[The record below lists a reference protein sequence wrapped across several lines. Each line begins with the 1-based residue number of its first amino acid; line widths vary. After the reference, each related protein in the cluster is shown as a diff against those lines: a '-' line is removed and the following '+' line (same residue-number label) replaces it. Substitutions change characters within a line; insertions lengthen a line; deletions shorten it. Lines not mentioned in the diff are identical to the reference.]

1 VRRDELRS
9 EIVAAEIE
17 WIEGGGVTSPAGWRA
32 GATYTGIK
40 TYGDEPRFDLGIL
53 ASETLCTVAGVF
65 TQNAITGPSVALTR
79 ERTSSAV
86 AQALVA
92 NSGIANTAT
101 GEQGMRDALRMT
113 ALAAER
119 AGVEAEHVLVGSTG
133 VIGWPLPMD
142 LIEAGIP
149 AIELTAE
156 GGTDFSRAIMTT
168 DTVAKHHAARVTV
181 DGRTYTVGG
190 TAKGSGMIHPDM
202 ATCFCFLTT
211 DAPVDT
217 DWLQTTLRAVADI
230 SINMVDIDMDTST
243 SDTMLLF
250 ANGLAGGDAI
260 DAAHPA
266 AGALHEAMQAV
277 AIALARDLARDGEGA
292 KTLVEVVVE
301 GAATVEDARLVARTV
316 SSSPL
321 VKTMITGRDPN
332 WGRLLMA
339 IGRSGAEVVEQ
350 TTTITIAGEC
360 TFEDGAPTDAD
371 LVQLASAMDSDEV
384 QLRID
389 LGRGDSEATAWGCD
403 LTTDYVHIN
412 ADYTT

>member
-1 VRRDELRS
+1 
-9 EIVAAEIE
+9 VAAEIE

-32 GATYTGIK
+32 GATYSGIK
-40 TYGDEPRFDLGIL
+40 TYGEEPRFDIGIL
-53 ASETLCTVAGVF
+53 ASETACTVAGVF
-65 TQNAITGPSVALTR
+65 TRNSIVGPSVTLTR
-79 ERTSSAV
+79 ERTAGGV

-92 NSGIANTAT
+92 NSGISNTAT
-101 GEQGMRDALRMT
+101 GVQGVRDALRMT
-113 ALAAER
+113 ELAAEQ

-142 LIEAGIP
+142 LIESGIP
-149 AIELTAE
+149 SIELSAE
-156 GGTDFSRAIMTT
+156 GGAEFSRAIMTT
-168 DTVAKHHAARVTV
+168 DTVAKHHAARVTI
-181 DGRTYTVGG
+181 DGRSYTVGG

-211 DAPVDT
+211 DAPVDL
-217 DWLQTTLRAVADI
+217 DWLRKTLKAVADV

-250 ANGLAGGDAI
+250 ANGLAGGEAI
-260 DAAHPA
+260 DATHPA
-266 AGALHEAMQAV
+266 AEALHEALETV

-292 KTLVEVVVE
+292 QTLIEVVVE
-301 GAATVEDARLVARTV
+301 GAATVDDARLVARTV

-350 TTTITIAGEC
+350 TITITIAGEC
-360 TFEDGAPTDAD
+360 TFERGAPTDAD
-371 LVQLASAMDSDEV
+371 LVQLATAMDSDEV

-389 LGRGDSEATAWGCD
+389 LGRGAGAATAWGCD
-403 LTTDYVHIN
+403 LTTEYVHIN

>member
-1 VRRDELRS
+1 M
-9 EIVAAEIE
+9 AAEIE

-32 GATYTGIK
+32 GAIYAGIK
-40 TYGDEPRFDLGIL
+40 SYGPEPRFDLGIL
-53 ASETLCTVAGVF
+53 ASETPCAVAGVF
-65 TQNAITGPSVALTR
+65 TRNAIVGPSITLTR
-79 ERTSSAV
+79 DRTAGGV

-92 NSGIANTAT
+92 NSGISNTAT
-101 GEQGMRDALRMT
+101 GEQGVRDALRMT
-113 ALAAER
+113 ELAAR
-119 AGVEAEHVLVGSTG
+119 QAGVDAEHVLVGSTG

-142 LIEAGIP
+142 LIESGIP
-149 AIELTAE
+149 TIELSAD
-156 GGTDFSRAIMTT
+156 GGTEFSRAIMTT
-168 DTVAKHHAARVTV
+168 DTVAKHHAVRVTV
-181 DGRTYTVGG
+181 DGRSYTVGG

-211 DAPVDT
+211 DAPADL
-217 DWLQTTLRAVADI
+217 DWLRATLRAVADV

-250 ANGLAGGDAI
+250 ANGLAGGDAV

-266 AGALHEAMQAV
+266 AGPLHAAIEAV

-292 KTLVEVVVE
+292 QTLIEVVVE
-301 GAATVEDARLVARTV
+301 GAASTEDARLVARTV

-321 VKTMITGRDPN
+321 VKTMVTGRDPN

-339 IGRSGAEVVEQ
+339 IGRSGAEVVEE
-350 TTTITIAGEC
+350 TITITIAGQC
-360 TFEDGAPTDAD
+360 TFERGTPTDAD
-371 LVQLASAMDSDEV
+371 LQQLAAAMDSDEV

-389 LGRGDSEATAWGCD
+389 LGRGDGAATAWGCD
-403 LTTDYVHIN
+403 LTTEYVRIN

>member
-1 VRRDELRS
+1 M
-9 EIVAAEIE
+9 AAEIE
-17 WIEGGGVTSPAGWRA
+17 GIEGGGVTSPAGWRA
-32 GATYTGIK
+32 GATYAGIK
-40 TYGDEPRFDLGIL
+40 TYGEEPRFDIGIL
-53 ASETLCTVAGVF
+53 ASEAACTVAGVF
-65 TQNAITGPSVALTR
+65 TQNAITGPSVTLTR
-79 ERTSSAV
+79 ERTSNGV
-86 AQALVA
+86 AQALVT
-92 NSGIANTAT
+92 NSGISNTAT

-113 ALAAER
+113 ELAAQQ
-119 AGVEAEHVLVGSTG
+119 AGVEAELVLVGSTG

-142 LIEAGIP
+142 LVESGIP
-149 AIELTAE
+149 SIELSAE
-156 GGTDFSRAIMTT
+156 GGTEFSRAIMTT
-168 DTVAKHHAARVTV
+168 DTVAKHRAVRVTV
-181 DGRTYTVGG
+181 DGRSYTVGG

-211 DAPVDT
+211 DAPVDL
-217 DWLQTTLRAVADI
+217 DWLRGTLKAVADV

-250 ANGLAGGDAI
+250 ANGLAGGEAI

-266 AGALHEAMQAV
+266 AEALHEALEAV

-292 KTLVEVVVE
+292 QTLIEVVVE
-301 GAATVEDARLVARTV
+301 GAATVDDARLVARTV
-316 SSSPL
+316 SSSLL

-350 TTTITIAGEC
+350 TITITIAGER
-360 TFEDGAPTDAD
+360 TFQDGAPTDAD
-371 LVQLASAMDSDEV
+371 LVQLATAMDSDEV

-389 LGRGDSEATAWGCD
+389 LGRGDGAATAWGCD
-403 LTTDYVHIN
+403 LTTEYVHIN